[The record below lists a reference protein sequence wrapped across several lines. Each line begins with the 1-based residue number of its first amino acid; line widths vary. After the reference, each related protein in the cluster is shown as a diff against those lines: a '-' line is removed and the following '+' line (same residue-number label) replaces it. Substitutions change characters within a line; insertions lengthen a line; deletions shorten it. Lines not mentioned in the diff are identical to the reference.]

1 MDELQWRAA
10 KYMYMEEL
18 VEYNNK
24 VQVEAMSNKKEVDKP
39 NFNKTREEGQRDRPS
54 WEPRA
59 PITPPSAKADLTS

>member
-39 NFNKTREEGQRDRPS
+39 NFNKTREEGWRDKSP
-54 WEPRA
+54 WEPQY
-59 PITPPSAKADLTS
+59 TPLSASKSNILD